1 MLKKVKAKFKKKK
14 VRFHQN
20 IKWMEKLKLE
30 KSAENYVTFEQLVA
44 FIYGGRGAA
53 RPPRF

>member
-30 KSAENYVTFEQLVA
+30 KSAENYVTFGHLVA
-44 FIYGGRGAA
+44 FIYGGRGAS
-53 RPPRF
+53 